1 MFERAVSLL
10 PLREPENLEVRADQ
24 EGSSSLAEG
33 KQAATQGS
41 AHNLV
46 TAFKPFGPIT
56 LFNYLTPI
64 SDRID
69 WYRSIMRIF
78 LQRSREYR
86 YQLTAQDV
94 LDTVHMSQAH
104 GEQEYYLEACKN
116 DLGRLVSWGNL
127 TTLYDTS
134 RVTTITDFR

>member
-1 MFERAVSLL
+1 MA
-10 PLREPENLEVRADQ
+10 VRADQ
-24 EGSSSLAEG
+24 EETSSPGEVEQGTTQKNIHSL
-33 KQAATQGS
+33 T
-41 AHNLV
+41 

-64 SDRID
+64 TDRID
-69 WYRSIMRIF
+69 WYRAIMRIF

-94 LDTVHMSQAH
+94 LDTLRMSQ
-104 GEQEYYLEACKN
+104 GEQEYYLETCKN
-116 DLGRLVSWGNL
+116 DLNRLVSWGNL

-134 RVTTITDFR
+134 RVTTIT